1 MSNATAPAIS
11 LFMVFPPASLHS
23 YTNTKYSPVM
33 FHRANGHRVISAT
46 KPVNSRTFPVILT
59 INDVYHDTIP
69 VGRAFAGG
77 LHSLPMKLLFAYV
90 SIALLA
96 VTGCQPTGHVVRQT
110 MFQKDIYLH
119 IQPTDFKETNRRS
132 IHVLPHTWVTIKRIS
147 AVLAD
152 GTVVPCRD
160 FQPGAFEL
168 IQDDDS
174 AQLVGTLSLPTPD
187 VAEVSIVIGQ
197 TGQCSGA
204 EDATLSPC
212 SLAAKQSTDDAT
224 NTSSDDI
231 ALHCTLASRDRDS
244 PRIVIKLD
252 TERTKELPTTPIP
265 VMLTSIGT
273 LPASLDA
280 IDTPWLSLSPAADGT
295 TKSLPYALTS
305 SLEFQKTPSILKG
318 TIDADTK
325 AFTPTL
331 MFELGAPE
339 QITICGTVVR
349 LDIAKRTFQLRV
361 DGSSDGQP
369 YGTLYFRVDD
379 QTTYRFSGS
388 LRQAPAT
395 FEDISIGRRLWVQV
409 LQNPDSDARLNALS
423 IQISTP

>member
-1 MSNATAPAIS
+1 
-11 LFMVFPPASLHS
+11 
-23 YTNTKYSPVM
+23 
-33 FHRANGHRVISAT
+33 
-46 KPVNSRTFPVILT
+46 
-59 INDVYHDTIP
+59 
-69 VGRAFAGG
+69 
-77 LHSLPMKLLFAYV
+77 
-90 SIALLA
+90 
-96 VTGCQPTGHVVRQT
+96 

-152 GTVVPCRD
+152 GTVIPCRD

-187 VAEVSIVIGQ
+187 VAEVTIVIGQ
-197 TGQCSGA
+197 TGQCTGA

-212 SLAAKQSTDDAT
+212 SLAAKQSTDDSL
-224 NTSSDDI
+224 NTPSDEI
-231 ALHCTLASRDRDS
+231 ALDYTLSGRDRDS

-252 TERTKELPTTPIP
+252 TERTKELPTAPIP
-265 VMLTSIGT
+265 VMLTSSGT
-273 LPASLDA
+273 LPASLDV

-295 TKSLPYALTS
+295 AMSLPYALTS
-305 SLEFQKTPSILKG
+305 TLEFLKTPSILKG
-318 TIDADTK
+318 TIDVDTK

-339 QITICGTVVR
+339 QITIGGTVVR

-361 DGSSDGQP
+361 ADTSDGQA
-369 YGTLYFRVDD
+369 YGTLYFRVGN
-379 QTTYRFSGS
+379 QTTYGFSGS
-388 LRQAPAT
+388 LPATPAT
-395 FEDISIGRRLWVQV
+395 FEDISIGRRLWVRV
-409 LQNPDSDARLNALS
+409 LQKPDPDARLDAIA
-423 IQISTP
+423 IQISAPGRQKH

>member
-1 MSNATAPAIS
+1 
-11 LFMVFPPASLHS
+11 
-23 YTNTKYSPVM
+23 
-33 FHRANGHRVISAT
+33 
-46 KPVNSRTFPVILT
+46 
-59 INDVYHDTIP
+59 
-69 VGRAFAGG
+69 
-77 LHSLPMKLLFAYV
+77 
-90 SIALLA
+90 
-96 VTGCQPTGHVVRQT
+96 

-147 AVLAD
+147 AVLTD

-187 VAEVSIVIGQ
+187 VAEVTIVIGQ
-197 TGQCSGA
+197 TGQCTGA

-212 SLAAKQSTDDAT
+212 SLAAKQLTDDAT
-224 NTSSDDI
+224 STPSDEI
-231 ALHCTLASRDRDS
+231 ALNYTLSGRDRDS

-252 TERTKELPTTPIP
+252 TERTKELPTAPIP
-265 VMLTSIGT
+265 VMLTSSGT
-273 LPASLDA
+273 LPASLDV

-295 TKSLPYALTS
+295 AMSLPYALTS
-305 SLEFQKTPSILKG
+305 TLEFLKTPSILKG
-318 TIDADTK
+318 TIDVDTK

-339 QITICGTVVR
+339 QITIGGTVVR

-361 DGSSDGQP
+361 ADTSDGQA
-369 YGTLYFRVDD
+369 YGTLYFRVGN
-379 QTTYRFSGS
+379 QTTYGFSGS
-388 LRQAPAT
+388 LPAAPAT
-395 FEDISIGRRLWVQV
+395 FEDISIGRRLWVRV
-409 LQNPDSDARLNALS
+409 LQNPDPDARLDAIA
-423 IQISTP
+423 IQISAPGRQNH

>member
-1 MSNATAPAIS
+1 
-11 LFMVFPPASLHS
+11 
-23 YTNTKYSPVM
+23 
-33 FHRANGHRVISAT
+33 
-46 KPVNSRTFPVILT
+46 
-59 INDVYHDTIP
+59 
-69 VGRAFAGG
+69 
-77 LHSLPMKLLFAYV
+77 
-90 SIALLA
+90 
-96 VTGCQPTGHVVRQT
+96 

-147 AVLAD
+147 AVLSD

-187 VAEVSIVIGQ
+187 VAEVTIVIAQ

-212 SLAAKQSTDDAT
+212 SLAAKQLTDDAT
-224 NTSSDDI
+224 STPSDEI
-231 ALHCTLASRDRDS
+231 ALNYTLSGRDRDS

-252 TERTKELPTTPIP
+252 TERTKELSAAPIP
-265 VMLTSIGT
+265 VMLTSSGT

-305 SLEFQKTPSILKG
+305 TLEFLKTPSILKG

-339 QITICGTVVR
+339 QITIGGTVVR
-349 LDIAKRTFQLRV
+349 LDIAKKTFQLRV
-361 DGSSDGQP
+361 SDTTDGKA
-369 YGTLYFRVDD
+369 YGTLYFRVRD
-379 QTTYRFSGS
+379 QATYGFSGS
-388 LRQAPAT
+388 LPTVPAM
-395 FEDISIGRRLWVQV
+395 FEDISIGRRLWVRV
-409 LQNPDSDARLNALS
+409 LQKPDPDARLDAIA
-423 IQISTP
+423 IQISAPGRQNH

>member
-1 MSNATAPAIS
+1 
-11 LFMVFPPASLHS
+11 
-23 YTNTKYSPVM
+23 
-33 FHRANGHRVISAT
+33 
-46 KPVNSRTFPVILT
+46 
-59 INDVYHDTIP
+59 
-69 VGRAFAGG
+69 
-77 LHSLPMKLLFAYV
+77 
-90 SIALLA
+90 
-96 VTGCQPTGHVVRQT
+96 

-147 AVLAD
+147 AVLTD

-187 VAEVSIVIGQ
+187 VAEVTIVIGQ

-204 EDATLSPC
+204 EDATLIPC
-212 SLAAKQSTDDAT
+212 SLAAKQLTDDAT
-224 NTSSDDI
+224 STPSDEI
-231 ALHCTLASRDRDS
+231 ALNYTLSGRDRDS

-252 TERTKELPTTPIP
+252 TERTKELPTAPIP
-265 VMLTSIGT
+265 VMLTSSGT
-273 LPASLDA
+273 LPASLDV

-295 TKSLPYALTS
+295 TMSLPYALTS
-305 SLEFQKTPSILKG
+305 TLEFLKTPSIFKG

-339 QITICGTVVR
+339 QITIGGTVVR
-349 LDIAKRTFQLRV
+349 LDIAKKTFQLRV
-361 DGSSDGQP
+361 SDTTDGQA
-369 YGTLYFRVDD
+369 YGTLYFRVGD
-379 QTTYRFSGS
+379 QTTYGFSGS
-388 LRQAPAT
+388 LPASPAM
-395 FEDISIGRRLWVQV
+395 FEDISIGRRLWVRV
-409 LQNPDSDARLNALS
+409 LQKPDPDARLDAIA
-423 IQISTP
+423 IQISAPGRQNH

>member
-1 MSNATAPAIS
+1 
-11 LFMVFPPASLHS
+11 
-23 YTNTKYSPVM
+23 
-33 FHRANGHRVISAT
+33 
-46 KPVNSRTFPVILT
+46 
-59 INDVYHDTIP
+59 
-69 VGRAFAGG
+69 
-77 LHSLPMKLLFAYV
+77 
-90 SIALLA
+90 
-96 VTGCQPTGHVVRQT
+96 

-119 IQPTDFKETNRRS
+119 IQPSDFKETNRRS
-132 IHVLPHTWVTIKRIS
+132 IHVLPHTWVTIKLIS

-160 FQPGAFEL
+160 FEPGAFEL

-187 VAEVSIVIGQ
+187 VAEVTVVIAQ

-212 SLAAKQSTDDAT
+212 SLADKRSTGGAT
-224 NTSSDDI
+224 NTPDEDI

-252 TERTKELPTTPIP
+252 TERTKDLPAAPIP
-265 VMLTSIGT
+265 VMLTSSGT
-273 LPASLDA
+273 LSASLDA
-280 IDTPWLSLSPAADGT
+280 IDTPWLSLSPAAYGT
-295 TKSLPYALTS
+295 AKSLPYALTS
-305 SLEFQKTPSILKG
+305 TLEFLKTPSTFKG

-339 QITICGTVVR
+339 QITIGGTVVR
-349 LDIAKRTFQLRV
+349 LDIAKKTFQLRV
-361 DGSSDGQP
+361 SDTTDGQA
-369 YGTLYFRVDD
+369 YGTLYFRVGD

-388 LRQAPAT
+388 LPTAPAT
-395 FEDISIGRRLWVQV
+395 FEDISIGRRLWVRVRQK
-409 LQNPDSDARLNALS
+409 PDPDARLDAIA
-423 IQISTP
+423 IQISAPGRQNH